1 MLTIAAYSLDLPS
14 YACARLRLLGPAS
27 LLRDRVEM
35 HWAAASNG
43 RDYAIDAQAMD
54 GADLIIFQRYFPMRE
69 TWPLVERA
77 LSSGVPVIYEVDD
90 NFLAVPGEHPMRER
104 LAPVEPFAR
113 ELLSRADMVT
123 VSTTQLKRAF
133 ADLAKKVEVLPNF
146 LDERL
151 WGHAEGAESG
161 GEDVPDDGPVR
172 VVFAGTPSHGRD
184 LALVLPA
191 LAALKAKYGSGVE
204 FMFMGCAPEGLE
216 ATVLPFDEDYA
227 GYAATLAALGAHIGI
242 APLFDDAFNRCKS
255 AVKWLEYSALGMAGV
270 YADLPPYSRVRQ
282 GETGFKAGSDPAAW
296 EKALSA
302 LIGSPDLRRAVGERA
317 RAEVLARCG
326 LTAGA
331 GGFFTVWERAA
342 RARS

>member
-1 MLTIAAYSLDLPS
+1 
-14 YACARLRLLGPAS
+14 
-27 LLRDRVEM
+27 
-35 HWAAASNG
+35 
-43 RDYAIDAQAMD
+43 
-54 GADLIIFQRYFPMRE
+54 MRE

-90 NFLAVPGEHPMRER
+90 NFLAVPQDHPMRER
-104 LAPVEPFAR
+104 LAPVTPFAR
-113 ELLSRADMVT
+113 ELLSRANLVT
-123 VSTTQLKRAF
+123 VSTTQLRRAF
-133 ADLAKKVEVLPNF
+133 ADLARKVEVLPNF

-151 WGHAEGAESG
+151 WGRATDTGVADLEGGEESG
-161 GEDVPDDGPVR
+161 GGDAPDEGPVR

-191 LAALKAKYGSGVE
+191 LAALKARYGSGLE
-204 FMFMGCAPEGLE
+204 FVIMGCPLEGLGGCAPEGLE
-216 ATVLPFDEDYA
+216 PTVLPFDEDYA
-227 GYAATLAALGAHIGI
+227 GYAARLAALGAHIGI

-302 LIGSPDLRRAVGERA
+302 LIGSPALRRAVGERA

-326 LTAGA
+326 LEAGA
-331 GGFFTVWERAA
+331 GGFFTVWERTA